1 MLKKF
6 ASDTFGLSDI
16 GKIIDPADF
25 GKTDVDD
32 YILNEDD
39 EKIYFVIKS
48 KQDEYCFTN
57 QALIHLDGDSAVSSK
72 RRLNR
77 YDYLYNAIDE
87 VTLET
92 AGKIDLDVEIK
103 FLIGGEAFNIDVD
116 KNQIEKLKDL
126 YKALIAISIIQDQN
140 KAKFAY
146 VASAQD
152 VAATFLGR
160 SSNPNTM
167 VTFEALRDS
176 SMNFMLEKHEEY
188 NRKDFGDV
196 FEKYIY
202 N

>member
-16 GKIIDPADF
+16 GKIIAPEDF

-32 YILNEDD
+32 YVFHEDD

-57 QALIHLDGDSAVSSK
+57 RALIHLDGDSAVSSK

-77 YDYLYNAIDE
+77 YDYLFNAIDE
-87 VTLET
+87 VSLET

-103 FLIGGEAFNIDVD
+103 FILGGNQFTIDVD

-126 YKALIAISIIQDQN
+126 YKALIAISTIQDQN
-140 KAKFAY
+140 KLKFGYAED
-146 VASAQD
+146 AQD
-152 VAATFLGR
+152 VAKAFLGR
-160 SSNPNTM
+160 STNPNTLL
-167 VTFEALRDS
+167 TFEGIRQS
-176 SMNFMLEKHEEY
+176 SLQFMLDKHDEY
-188 NRKDFGDV
+188 NRISFGEV
-196 FEKYIY
+196 FEKYI
-202 N
+202 NN